1 MNGKEKQEYSEIFL
15 NFNKQKKYE
24 LSVNKL
30 KGIIT
35 LCVIFIIW
43 VIFSN
48 VKETVTMQKNYQ
60 SKIDSLISLNESLR
74 EKYDSLNSE
83 VFIDGLK
90 SNRYEI
96 ALEMLES
103 EDPKSASE
111 FNKRFSL
118 TE

>member
-1 MNGKEKQEYSEIFL
+1 MNGKEKQEYNDIFL
-15 NFNKQKKYE
+15 NFNKQKNYE
-24 LSVNKL
+24 ISVSKL
-30 KGIIT
+30 KGIIV

-60 SKIDSLISLNESLR
+60 RKIDSLISINQTLR
-74 EKYDSLNSE
+74 WKYDSLNSE
-83 VFIDGLK
+83 AFIDGLK